1 MSDLLLRRLRE
12 QLRLNISAPEFQQ
25 IDKAVEKE
33 TGKDCDKV
41 AQDYTTDEL
50 LALIRRILEKRRKG
64 RPEVVAYA

>member
-12 QLRLNISAPEFQQ
+12 QLRLNISAPEYLQ
-25 IDKAVEKE
+25 IDKAVEEE

>member
-1 MSDLLLRRLRE
+1 MSDLLLRRLRQE
-12 QLRLNISAPEFQQ
+12 LLLNISLPEYHE

-33 TGKDCDKV
+33 TGKECDKV
-41 AQDYTTDEL
+41 AEDYSTDEL